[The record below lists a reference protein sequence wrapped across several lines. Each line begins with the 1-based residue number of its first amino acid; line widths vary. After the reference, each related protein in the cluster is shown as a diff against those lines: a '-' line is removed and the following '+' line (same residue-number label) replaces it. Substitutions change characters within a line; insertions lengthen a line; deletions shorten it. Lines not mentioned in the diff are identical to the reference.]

1 MSALAAAESALA
13 QATRTLGAA
22 ALRGGANYAARRIQ
36 RGYKA
41 RKRRQRAARGRKT
54 RSDKGRKRGK
64 RRSRFDASSLSHS
77 ALANHYNYNSLDYCV
92 TENLGGYNVSR
103 HAITEDPGHHFDDQY
118 SLHDSMTIQNNGVDT
133 ATGLPP
139 PLTSPLTYG
148 FTGSDVTWY
157 TNLDFTKGVGK
168 WTSTAVS
175 DPVIPGQEQSNNISN
190 QIYEMR
196 KHFKEWRKRSIKFT
210 FRWRNMIDNSHA
222 LQIPE
227 GFYKVVQRTTI
238 TDKLDATGN
247 VLPDTALDFEVTSTA
262 TRRLGLTQSLQHA
275 YGIPQPVATHPGA
288 AGLFP
293 NEWNIKTEP
302 VKSFDVDPPP
312 MEEFTY
318 ENIARNPK
326 GWKRIPRS
334 RNFSIH
340 VDHSPIWSK
349 TTKSNIFEDPII
361 LFVYKET
368 PPSWIQTTLHTTGSL
383 AANGDV
389 VTVNGSGTFNTTAG
403 TIDIHSVNEHGT
415 YIVPAQIFDLK
426 VLHCYGFKNRIEDM
440 VDIPTTYPVQALTVP
455 N

>member
-1 MSALAAAESALA
+1 MSALVAAESALA
-13 QATRTLGAA
+13 SASRALGAA

-36 RGYKA
+36 RRF
-41 RKRRQRAARGRKT
+41 RKRRKGIMTPRYARKPRRGNGKKARVKRNRFNAA
-54 RSDKGRKRGK
+54 
-64 RRSRFDASSLSHS
+64 ALSHS

-103 HAITEDPGHHFDDQY
+103 YKITDDPGHHFDDQY

-139 PLTSPLTYG
+139 AYAPSTNG
-148 FTGSDVTWY
+148 FTGSDVSWY

-168 WTSTAVS
+168 WTSSAVS
-175 DPVIPGQEQSNNISN
+175 SPVIPGQEQSNNISN

-210 FRWRNMIDNSHA
+210 FRWRNMIDNSHT

-293 NEWNIKTEP
+293 NEWNTKTESP
-302 VKSFDVDPPP
+302 KSFDVDPPP

-326 GWKRIPRS
+326 GWRRIPRTK
-334 RNFSIH
+334 NFSIH

-368 PPSWIQTTLHTTGSL
+368 PPSWLQTTLHTTGTQSNP
-383 AANGDV
+383 AY
-389 VTVNGSGTFNTTAG
+389 GTPALPSTTLDLH
-403 TIDIHSVNEHGT
+403 TVNEHGT

-440 VDIPTTYPVQALTVP
+440 VDIPITYPVQALTVP

>member
-1 MSALAAAESALA
+1 MSLVAAESALA
-13 QATRTLGAA
+13 SATRALGAA

-36 RGYKA
+36 R
-41 RKRRQRAARGRKT
+41 RFRNRRNPKYV
-54 RSDKGRKRGK
+54 RGK
-64 RRSRFDASSLSHS
+64 AKYVLKPRRGNGKRARIKTKRFDAASLSHS

-103 HAITEDPGHHFDDQY
+103 YKITTDPGHHFDDQY
-118 SLHDSMTIQNNGVDT
+118 SLHDSMTIQNNGVDIS
-133 ATGLPP
+133 TGLPP
-139 PLTSPLTYG
+139 PLTSPHTYG

-175 DPVIPGQEQSNNISN
+175 DPVVPGQAESNNISN

-210 FRWRNMIDNSHA
+210 FRWRNMIDNSHT

-238 TDKLDATGN
+238 KDKLDASGN
-247 VLPDTALDFEVTSTA
+247 VLPDTALDFEVTSTS

-275 YGIPQPVATHPGA
+275 YGVPHTVATHPGA
-288 AGLFP
+288 AGMFP
-293 NEWNIKTEP
+293 NTWNIKTEP
-302 VKSFDVDPPP
+302 VKEFDVNPPP

-349 TTKSNIFEDPII
+349 TTKSNVFEDPII

-368 PPSWIQTTLHTTGSL
+368 PPSWLQTTLHTTGTQSNP
-383 AANGDV
+383 AY
-389 VTVNGSGTFNTTAG
+389 GTPALPNTTLDLH
-403 TIDIHSVNEHGT
+403 TVNEHGT

-440 VDIPTTYPVQALTVP
+440 VEIPTTYPYQALTVP